1 MSLLYKV
8 LCGVHEIVPVGEKN
22 VKKSV
27 YFAFSGYFGD
37 NKYMYLQKH
46 I

>member
-8 LCGVHEIVPVGEKN
+8 LGGVHEIVLVGEKKL
-22 VKKSV
+22 KKSV
-27 YFAFSGYFGD
+27 YFEFSGYFGD